1 MTTQSLAD
9 VIIAKHKTHLIFD
22 FDATLFLMHI
32 PWNEWG
38 EDIRDELLALDV
50 ELWEH
55 HQFKGGS
62 GFQNKMVGK
71 YGKRGLD
78 LMLRHSSLF
87 EMQHKEKF
95 ARNEQL
101 LQEIEEF
108 KDTYHMFI
116 WSSNS
121 RQLVDSV
128 LQQNGMGDWFEKIV
142 SRNEVQFLKPSGEG
156 FAYIHDPQVP
166 KSRYLLIGDSSH
178 DREAALDAGIDF
190 YHTDF
195 FNQGR

>member
-1 MTTQSLAD
+1 MTGQSLAD
-9 VIIAKHKTHLIFD
+9 VVIAKHKTHLIFD

-38 EDIRDELLALDV
+38 EDIRDELLALDI
-50 ELWEH
+50 ELWKR

-62 GFQNKMVGK
+62 GFQNKVVEAH
-71 YGKRGLD
+71 GKRGLE
-78 LMLRHSSLF
+78 LMLRHSPRF
-87 EMQHKEKF
+87 EMKHKEKF
-95 ARNEQL
+95 TRNEQL
-101 LQEIEEF
+101 LKEIEKF
-108 KDTYHMFI
+108 KGTYHMFI

-128 LQQNGMGDWFEKIV
+128 LRQNDMSDWFDKIV
-142 SRNEVQFLKPSGEG
+142 SRNDVQFLKPSDEG
-156 FAYIHDPQVP
+156 FAHIHDPRVP
-166 KSRYLLIGDSSH
+166 KGRYLLIGDSSH
-178 DREAALDAGIDF
+178 DRDAALDAGIDF